1 MFMLVPIYSILINVM
16 VTGNIVI
23 ITVIGIV
30 VRVIFIV
37 ILITDT
43 TIDVGNVIIEAAK
56 NIIMTI
62 TVINIVNIRDIYTF
76 IIVLLLLLWKKLTSE
91 EIV

>member
-1 MFMLVPIYSILINVM
+1 M

-76 IIVLLLLLWKKLTSE
+76 IIVLLLLWKKLTSE